1 MNLSPKQLKIF
12 QAALL
17 LFARNGYATTTTLQI
32 AQKAKVSEGTLFKK
46 FGNKK
51 QLLNEIIS
59 PLAFQILPISIKK
72 LLTGYQITL
81 NNFVLLFISDR
92 LNFFKKNILPIQILT
107 REVLYNQLTV
117 VNFFEKIPVSQ
128 LQELDEFFQK
138 LKEKNQIVNWPNRDI
153 IKVLF
158 NGLFEYVIVHYILL
172 EERKWDELS
181 ELKRIVSFTTKGL
194 APGNN

>member
-17 LFARNGYATTTTLQI
+17 LFAQNGYATTTTLKI

-59 PLAFQILPISIKK
+59 PLAFQILPISLKK

-81 NNFVLLFISDR
+81 HNFVLLFISDR

-107 REVLYNQLTV
+107 REVLYNQLTA

-153 IKVLF
+153 IKFLF

-194 APGNN
+194 APENN

>member
-1 MNLSPKQLKIF
+1 MKIF

-17 LFARNGYATTTTLQI
+17 LFAQNGYATTTTLQI

-59 PLAFQILPISIKK
+59 PLAFQILPISLKK
-72 LLTGYQITL
+72 LLAGHQITL

-107 REVLYNQLTV
+107 REVLYNQLTA
-117 VNFFEKIPVSQ
+117 VNFFKKIPVSQ

-138 LKEKNQIVNWPNRDI
+138 LKDKNQIVNWPNRDI
-153 IKVLF
+153 IKFLF
-158 NGLFEYVIVHYILL
+158 NGLFEYIIVHYILL

-194 APGNN
+194 TPGNN